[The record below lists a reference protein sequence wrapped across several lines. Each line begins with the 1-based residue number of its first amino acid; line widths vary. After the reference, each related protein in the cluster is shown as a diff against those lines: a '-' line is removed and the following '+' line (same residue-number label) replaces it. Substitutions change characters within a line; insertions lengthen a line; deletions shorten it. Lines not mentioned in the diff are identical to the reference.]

1 MSVSVSG
8 CERKVRRARQ
18 QQQHKTDSQTDR
30 QTNKQRKQ
38 ESECVID
45 RIDTIRVRIRRT
57 DRDFLS
63 RCRNRITTWQK
74 KKFTT
79 EREIFYVKEA
89 RKIAWNG
96 VPCYGTAFASTS
108 TLDHGQSLSSFLRC
122 PSRKA
127 NARLPVNQSQDLPD
141 IQPVPSHIATQAT
154 NQTQSGTCLA
164 AARCRLPTRQTKKA
178 NKRSTTA

>member
-63 RCRNRITTWQK
+63 RCRNRITT
-74 KKFTT
+74 
-79 EREIFYVKEA
+79 
-89 RKIAWNG
+89 
-96 VPCYGTAFASTS
+96 
-108 TLDHGQSLSSFLRC
+108 
-122 PSRKA
+122 
-127 NARLPVNQSQDLPD
+127 
-141 IQPVPSHIATQAT
+141 
-154 NQTQSGTCLA
+154 
-164 AARCRLPTRQTKKA
+164 
-178 NKRSTTA
+178 